1 MSFLALAFPV
11 ESALPAAQAFAGAAA
26 NAARP
31 IIGVGVF
38 ATFLVLFKPL
48 IAGFLRAA
56 LLVMSPRQPLAQRRA
71 RDKQK
76 GVLYLQRL
84 AREYDGVE
92 PGLAAE
98 LRSLAS
104 RG

>member
-1 MSFLALAFPV
+1 MSILAIAFPV
-11 ESALPAAQAFAGAAA
+11 ESALPVAQAFAGAAA
-26 NAARP
+26 AAARP
-31 IIGVGVF
+31 IIGFGVI

-56 LLVMSPRQPLAQRRA
+56 LLVLSPRKPLEQRRA
-71 RDKQK
+71 QNKRK
-76 GVLYLQRL
+76 GVLHMLRL
-84 AREYDGVE
+84 VREYDDIQ
-92 PGLAAE
+92 PSLAAE